1 MICGMK
7 LKRYEVAFMN
17 AEPDCKKCGTK
28 MVYKKIRNIDMAE
41 IEEAYECP
49 SCGKVEYI
57 TI

>member
-1 MICGMK
+1 MK